1 MPVRKLLLPA
11 VAAVA
16 TLGIGAFGV
25 HWFVSGRF
33 VEKTDNA
40 YVQSDIAAIAPK
52 VAGYI
57 REVRVR
63 DNQKVAAGEILAVI
77 DDRDFAAQ
85 LAQAEAQ
92 SEAAKAAIGSIESN
106 LVLQRSVIAQAEA
119 GIGSAEA
126 DLKRAQLDQQ
136 RYGALAPEGYATR
149 QRLESA
155 TADRQKADSSLV
167 RARAALKSEQD
178 RVGVLEAS
186 RAQAQAQLR
195 QAQANADL
203 KRIDLENTVVRAPF
217 AGTVGNKGVELG
229 QYVKVG
235 TQLLALVPEELYIVA
250 NFKETQIS
258 RMRIGQQVEVDV
270 DAYSGDTVRGRIES
284 LAPASGSQFAL
295 LPPENATGNFTKI
308 VQRVPV
314 RIAINSDAAARLR
327 PGLSVIAFVDTKTNG
342 QQTAD
347 LRGAFI
353 PPTRAASAGGAP

>member
-1 MPVRKLLLPA
+1 MAIRKLLLPT

-16 TLGIGAFGV
+16 ALGIGAFGV

-52 VAGYI
+52 VAGYV

-63 DNQKVAAGEILAVI
+63 DNQKVAAGEVLAVI

-85 LAQAEAQ
+85 VAQADAQ
-92 SEAAKAAIGSIESN
+92 AEAAKAAIASINSN

-119 GIGSAEA
+119 GIASAEA
-126 DLKRAQLDQQ
+126 DLRRAQLDQQ
-136 RYGALAPEGYATR
+136 RYGALAPEGFASR
-149 QRLESA
+149 QRLETV
-155 TADRQKADSSLV
+155 TADRQKAESSLA

-186 RAQAQAQLR
+186 RAQAEAQLK
-195 QAQANADL
+195 QAQANAEL

-235 TQLLALVPEELYIVA
+235 TQLLSLVPDEIYVVA
-250 NFKETQIS
+250 NFKETQIA
-258 RMRIGQQVEVDV
+258 RMRIGQPVELDV
-270 DAYSGDTVRGRIES
+270 DAYAGDAVRGKIES
-284 LAPASGSQFAL
+284 LAPASGSQFSL

-314 RIAINSDAAARLR
+314 RIAISGDAAAHLR
-327 PGLSVIAFVDTKTNG
+327 PGLSVIAFVDTKGRGT
-342 QQTAD
+342 QTAD
-347 LRGAFI
+347 LRGAYV
-353 PPTRAASAGGAP
+353 PPTQTAQR

>member
-1 MPVRKLLLPA
+1 
-11 VAAVA
+11 
-16 TLGIGAFGV
+16 V

-40 YVQSDIAAIAPK
+40 YVQGDIAAIAPK

-57 REVRVR
+57 REVRIR

-77 DDRDFAAQ
+77 DDRDFAAAV
-85 LAQAEAQ
+85 AQADAQ
-92 SEAAKAAIGSIESN
+92 VEAAKAAIKSIDSN

-119 GIGSAEA
+119 GISTAEA
-126 DLKRAQLDQQ
+126 DLKRTQLDQQ
-136 RYGALAPEGYATR
+136 RYGALAPEGFASR
-149 QRLESA
+149 QRLESV
-155 TADRQKADSSLV
+155 TADRQKAESALI

-178 RVGVLEAS
+178 RIGVLEAS
-186 RAQAQAQLR
+186 RAQAEAQLK
-195 QAQANADL
+195 QAQANAEL

-235 TQLLALVPEELYIVA
+235 TQLLSLVPNEIYVVA
-250 NFKETQIS
+250 NYKETQIA
-258 RMRIGQQVEVDV
+258 RMRVGQPVELDV
-270 DAYSGDTVRGRIES
+270 DAYGDSTVHGRIES

-314 RIAINSDAAARLR
+314 RIAINADDAAKLR
-327 PGLSVIAFVDTKTNG
+327 PGLSVIAYVDTKNRGT
-342 QQTAD
+342 QTATAD
-347 LRGAFI
+347 LRGAYV
-353 PPTRAASAGGAP
+353 PPTQTASAAQSAAGAP